1 MLKRSQTVGLI
12 AVFVATISFSF
23 VLAKFARDS
32 AGKDVLGAT
41 AACSC
46 GFRGSFLRQNG
57 PLRFLYLL
65 HSTTGLYQ
73 SLQQILQLQ
82 FGTPNSLPGRNGI

>member
-12 AVFVATISFSF
+12 TVFVATISFSF

-32 AGKDVLGAT
+32 TGKDVLGAT

-46 GFRGSFLRQNG
+46 GFRGSFLVRMD
-57 PLRFLYLL
+57 LYGF
-65 HSTTGLYQ
+65 SVFYT
-73 SLQQILQLQ
+73 
-82 FGTPNSLPGRNGI
+82 LPRSEERR